1 MTRDFVYVEDLSRAI
16 EKIVVKK
23 QNLSPINFSS
33 GKATNIFQLV
43 KLLTKITK
51 KSPKL
56 NLLIKAYLLPPIEF

>member
-51 KSPKL
+51 K
-56 NLLIKAYLLPPIEF
+56 KAQN